1 MIICI
6 CVGIIGVL
14 IGQLSGYF
22 FCCYKVAEKTIGRL
36 RVDRSEPD
44 EPPAL
49 FLELNTT
56 PESIIDKPYVV
67 LSVEAKDFLP
77 HD

>member
-1 MIICI
+1 MIVELLI
-6 CVGIIGVL
+6 GIIGVL

-22 FCCYKVAEKTIGRL
+22 FCCFKMASKNVGKL

-49 FLELNTT
+49 FLELNTN
-56 PESIIDKPYVV
+56 PENIMNEPYVV
-67 LSVEAKDFLP
+67 LGVEKKDFLP